1 VSYVLIF
8 LVLVTKWFAGCALV
22 VGMDLNFWQS
32 VLIAWSGGMTGVAIY
47 TYLGHWMGGLWRRQD
62 SRSRLKTRISRLR
75 RIVVLIR
82 QRQGL
87 LGIAIF
93 TPVLLTVPI
102 GTFSALV
109 IEPRKSR
116 VMLYMGIAF
125 AFWSVTF
132 CALDARFGIDWVE
145 SLKSLFD

>member
-1 VSYVLIF
+1 MF
-8 LVLVTKWFAGCALV
+8 LVLATKWFAGCALV
-22 VGMDLNFWQS
+22 VGMDLNFYQS
-32 VLIAWSGGMTGVAIY
+32 VLIAWSGGMIGVAIY
-47 TYLGHWMGGLWRRQD
+47 TYLGHWTGGLWRGERYQ
-62 SRSRLKTRISRLR
+62 SRLKTRISRLR

-87 LGIAIF
+87 LGIAFF
-93 TPVLLTVPI
+93 TPILLTVPI
-102 GTFSALV
+102 GTFSAMV
-109 IEPRKSR
+109 IETRKSR
-116 VMLYMGIAF
+116 VMLYMGVAF